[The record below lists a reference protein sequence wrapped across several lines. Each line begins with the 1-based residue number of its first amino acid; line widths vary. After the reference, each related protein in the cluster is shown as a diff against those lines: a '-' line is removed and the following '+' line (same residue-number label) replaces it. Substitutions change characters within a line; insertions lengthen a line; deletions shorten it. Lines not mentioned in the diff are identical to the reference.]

1 MSARGSFLNT
11 PYGAYLAREVPP
23 PDDELARV
31 GPGTPGGEYLRR
43 FWQPVAFAR
52 DLRDVPLRLRIMGED
67 LVVFRDGSGRVG
79 LLQLHC
85 AHRGTSLEYGL
96 IGERGIRCCYHGW
109 LYDVDGR
116 ILETPGEPA
125 SSTLKDRLCQGAYP
139 THQFGG
145 LIFAYMGP
153 PDKTPAFPLYDT
165 FDLPGYRLEPA
176 ARFMLPCNWLQIK
189 DNSMDPVHTSFLHAI
204 SSGYQFTEAFGA
216 LAELDWEE
224 RPYGMIYVATRRVG
238 DLVWVRVAD
247 FMAPNVHQFT
257 REIEEAREEKAAS
270 RPVIIRW
277 AVPVD
282 DTHTWNMELAQIDP
296 AWGLTPEQIASPGF
310 GQSGDRS
317 YEERQRHPA
326 DYDAQSSQ
334 REIAI
339 HALEHL
345 ASTDR
350 GVIMLRMIVRDGIRA
365 VAAGRD
371 PKEILREPRPPIT
384 THAQDSVLRIPPEQD
399 PEADKRLLRETGRTV
414 VRGGPRAGHDM
425 RDTREGETCRS

>member
-1 MSARGSFLNT
+1 MSKPRPFLNT

-23 PDDELARV
+23 PDDELVRV
-31 GPGTPGGEYLRR
+31 GPGTPCGEYLRR

-52 DLRDVPLRLRIMGED
+52 DLKDVPLRIRIMSED
-67 LVVFRDGSGRVG
+67 LVIFRDKRGSVG
-79 LLQLHC
+79 LLQLNC

-96 IGERGIRCCYHGW
+96 VSERGIRCCYHGW

-125 SSTLKDRLCQGAYP
+125 TSTLKDRLCQGAYP
-139 THQFGG
+139 VHEYCG

-153 PDKTPAFPLYDT
+153 PEKKPAFPHYDT
-165 FDLPGYRLEPA
+165 FDLPGLTLMPA
-176 ARFMLPCNWLQIK
+176 GKFALPCNWLQIK

-224 RPYGMIYVATRRVG
+224 TPYGMTYLATRRLG

-257 REIEEAREEKAAS
+257 REFEDATQEKAAS
-270 RPVIIRW
+270 RPVVIRW
-277 AVPVD
+277 AVPID
-282 DTHTWNMELAQIDP
+282 DTHTWNMELAQVDP
-296 AWGLTPEQIASPGF
+296 AWGMTPTLIGSPGF
-310 GQSGDRS
+310 GQSDDRP

-334 REIAI
+334 REIAV

-350 GVIMLRMIVRDGIRA
+350 GVLMLRKIVRDGIRA
-365 VAAGRD
+365 VAAGSD
-371 PKEILREPRPPIT
+371 PKELLRAPGPPIAT
-384 THAQDSVLRIPPEQD
+384 ACQDRVLRIPPEKD
-399 PEADKRLLRETGRTV
+399 AEADKRLLRETGRKV
-414 VRGGPRAGHDM
+414 ARGG
-425 RDTREGETCRS
+425 